1 MQVPLEITY
10 RDVPKTDAIEALLQ
24 EKIARLERVCD
35 HISSCRIAIE
45 KSHDRPESGSP
56 YRVRI
61 DLTVPPGHELAA
73 VQNPAVGTQYEP
85 LEAVIRD
92 AFSAAERQLK
102 ELNQRQHNRVKSHPT
117 QSVTG
122 IVTQLFPEAGYGF
135 LKSLE
140 GQEIYFHRNSVLQ
153 DDYDRLEIGT
163 GVHFF
168 VESGEQ
174 GPQASTVKIVDKPG
188 AHVPE
193 SPEEEEIEPPLGWRQ

>member
-1 MQVPLEITY
+1 MQVPLEVTY
-10 RDVPKTDAIEALLQ
+10 RDVPKTDAIEALVQ
-24 EKIARLERVCD
+24 GKVARLERVCD
-35 HISSCRIAIE
+35 HISSCHIAIE
-45 KSHDRPESGSP
+45 KAHDRPSNGSP

-73 VQNPAVGTQYEP
+73 VENPGEGTQYEP
-85 LEAVIRD
+85 LEVVIRD
-92 AFSAAERQLK
+92 TFAAAERQLK
-102 ELNQRQHNRVKSHPT
+102 ELNERQHDQVKAHPT

-122 IVTQLFPEAGYGF
+122 IITQLFPEEGYGF
-135 LKSLE
+135 LKTLE

-153 DDYDRLEIGT
+153 NDYDRLAIGT

-168 VESGEQ
+168 VEEGEE

-193 SPEEEEIEPPLGWRQ
+193 SSEAEEIEPPLGWQQ